1 MFRRIL
7 VPVDLSHTQP
17 ESAIVASA
25 KQLLD
30 AGDGGEITLL
40 NVLAEMPPYV
50 AIELPTGMHDK
61 LISAAREE
69 LGKLAE
75 TYQLPPTTKIVVKYG
90 NVVREIIDTAK
101 AGDCDLIVIAA
112 HQPGLADVFLGSTAG
127 RVVRQAPC
135 TVMVVR

>member
-75 TYQLPPTTKIVVKYG
+75 TYQLPQTTKIVVKYG